1 MKGQITM
8 PAMPTAAAR
17 RFEFSEGNSNKFWAI
32 EVNGT
37 EVTVLFG
44 RIGTQ
49 GQTKVKSFP
58 DAAAAANHVA
68 RLVQEKLGK
77 GYREVAQQ

>member
-1 MKGQITM
+1 M
-8 PAMPTAAAR
+8 PAIPKTAAR
-17 RFEFSEGNSNKFWAI
+17 RFEFSEGNSNKFWSI
-32 EVNGT
+32 GMNGT
-37 EVTVLFG
+37 EVTVTFG

-49 GQTKVKSFP
+49 GQAKVKSFL

-77 GYREVAQQ
+77 GYREVTQQ